1 MSFLYELGI
10 NEFVQNVTNLLRDPN
25 DHLDYNRVFAGYIDD
40 LYWAATFDKMVEVIK
55 FVLERGPAYGYWIQT
70 RVKFQLFDSF
80 LGKILQPAILTYS
93 ASKAARSIAF
103 DLKKILPSS
112 EFQNSS

>member
-1 MSFLYELGI
+1 MTVIAHCHKYCDMLIDTRLSQTPVVVV
-10 NEFVQNVTNLLRDPN
+10 VQTTNLS
-25 DHLDYNRVFAGYIDD
+25 
-40 LYWAATFDKMVEVIK
+40 
-55 FVLERGPAYGYWIQT
+55 

-80 LGKILQPAILTYS
+80 LGKILQPAILTHS
-93 ASKAARSIAF
+93 ASKVARSIAF